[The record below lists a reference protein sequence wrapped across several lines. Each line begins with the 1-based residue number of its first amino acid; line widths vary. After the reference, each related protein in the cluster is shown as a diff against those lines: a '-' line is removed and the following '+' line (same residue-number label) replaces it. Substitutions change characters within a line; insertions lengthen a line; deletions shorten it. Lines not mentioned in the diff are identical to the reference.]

1 LVGAPKRREGVKF
14 LVERNL
20 SQRQACALLH
30 ISPSSLRYRVRS
42 VRRQKNGELVEH
54 LKRFAYKKLRAGYR
68 SAWQHLRR
76 LGESVNHKRVYRL
89 WKQAGLSLRHRTRRR
104 KRTKPETGADPLRAT
119 HPGQVWTYDF
129 VTDHCFNGRKLKIL
143 NVVDEFTRECLAI
156 QVETRLPSN
165 KVKAVLE
172 RLFREHGAP
181 EYLRSDNGPEF
192 VEKALRKWLKEQGTK
207 TVYIDK
213 GCPWQ
218 NGYVE
223 SFNGRFRDEYLNQ
236 QVFVSLP
243 DAQVRIG
250 SWRREYNE
258 ERPHSSLKY
267 RTPLEFKRA
276 WAANPQESSTGQL
289 VLLFQAGGD

>member
-1 LVGAPKRREGVKF
+1 MLMGRKLSKRRACELAG
-14 LVERNL
+14 L
-20 SQRQACALLH
+20 SRYGFSYRSR
-30 ISPSSLRYRVRS
+30 SP
-42 VRRQKNGELVEH
+42 RRQKNEMLVEC
-54 LKRFAYKKLRAGYR
+54 LKKFAYKKMRAGYR

-76 LGESVNHKRVYRL
+76 QGETVNHKRIYRL
-89 WKQAGLSLRHRTRRR
+89 WRQAGLSLRHRAKRR
-104 KRTKPETGADPLRAT
+104 KRTKPEGTSAPVQAT
-119 HPGQVWTYDF
+119 HPGHVWTYDF
-129 VTDHCFNGRKLKIL
+129 VSDHCFNGRKLKIL

-156 QVETRLPSN
+156 QVETRLPSV
-165 KVKAVLE
+165 KVKAVLA

-181 EYLRSDNGPEF
+181 EHLRSDNGPEF
-192 VEKALRKWLKEQGTK
+192 VEKELRKWLKEQGTK

-223 SFNGRFRDEYLNQ
+223 SFNGRFRDEFLNQ
-236 QVFVSLP
+236 QVFLSLR

-267 RTPLEFKRA
+267 RTPHEFKRE
-276 WAANPQESSTGQL
+276 WAANPQEGSTGQL
-289 VLLFQAGGD
+289 VLLFQASGD